1 MKAVIID
8 DEKAAALDLARR
20 LEAYPDIN
28 VVGTAQGG
36 VEGLELLAKHNP
48 DVLFLDIE
56 MPDLS
61 GIDFLERMDRQSN
74 GRCKVVMFS
83 AHDKYML
90 SAFRN
95 QAFDFLMKP
104 IDDADLRTVLQR
116 VYASRKYEPTPI
128 VQPTQ
133 DEKFL
138 MYTGAADFRLVNLR
152 DIGVFQY
159 NSSQRVWEAVLADI
173 DQPVHLKRTVN
184 SDSLLT
190 ASTDFIQVH
199 QKYIINMTYLIE
211 VTGNQCHFFPPFDN
225 IDYVKVGR
233 LYRRKLI
240 ERFSCL

>member
-104 IDDADLRTVLQR
+104 IDADLRTVLQR

-128 VQPTQ
+128 VQPSQ

-138 MYTGAADFRLVNLR
+138 MYTGLPTSA
-152 DIGVFQY
+152 
-159 NSSQRVWEAVLADI
+159 W
-173 DQPVHLKRTVN
+173 
-184 SDSLLT
+184 
-190 ASTDFIQVH
+190 
-199 QKYIINMTYLIE
+199 
-211 VTGNQCHFFPPFDN
+211 
-225 IDYVKVGR
+225 
-233 LYRRKLI
+233 
-240 ERFSCL
+240 

>member
-36 VEGLELLAKHNP
+36 VEGLEMLAKHNP

-56 MPDLS
+56 MPDLF

-128 VQPTQ
+128 VQPSQ

-152 DIGVFQY
+152 DIGVVSIQLDAARVGGRV
-159 NSSQRVWEAVLADI
+159 SGRRPARTPQAHRKQRLAAHCQHRLYSGAPKIHHQHDLSYRGNR
-173 DQPVHLKRTVN
+173 QPV
-184 SDSLLT
+184 SLL
-190 ASTDFIQVH
+190 SPI
-199 QKYIINMTYLIE
+199 
-211 VTGNQCHFFPPFDN
+211 
-225 IDYVKVGR
+225 R
-233 LYRRKLI
+233 
-240 ERFSCL
+240 

>member
-128 VQPTQ
+128 VQPSQ

-159 NSSQRVWEAVLADI
+159 NSSQRVWEARTPQTHRKQRLAAHRQHRLYSGAPKIHHQHDLSYRGNR
-173 DQPVHLKRTVN
+173 QPV
-184 SDSLLT
+184 SLL
-190 ASTDFIQVH
+190 
-199 QKYIINMTYLIE
+199 
-211 VTGNQCHFFPPFDN
+211 PP
-225 IDYVKVGR
+225 IR
-233 LYRRKLI
+233 
-240 ERFSCL
+240 